1 MGLKD
6 HPLSESPYKG
16 LMPYSEEDAPF
27 FFGREDEQE
36 LIIANLM
43 ASRLTLLYGASGVG
57 KSSALHAGVAYRLRQ
72 LAQQNLAEHDSPELA
87 VVVFSSWR
95 DDPLVG
101 LANQIENSVTQM
113 LSGQTV
119 EPVPP
124 SRSLVQILQGWTER
138 VGGDLLI
145 ILDQFEEYFLYHPQ
159 EDGEGTFAVEF
170 PRAVNHPD
178 LRVSFL
184 VATREDALAK
194 LDRFKGRIP
203 NLFDNYLRID
213 HLDRESARAAIR
225 RPIDI
230 YNEVSRQRAPDGP
243 RISIEEELVEAVLDQ
258 VEIGR
263 VALGE
268 TGRGVV
274 GADTSPS
281 PTEAQVE
288 TPYLQ
293 LVMERLW
300 NEEMGKDSHTLRL
313 TTLTSLG
320 GAERVVRTHLDDVMN
335 ALSPTEQETAARIF
349 YHLVTP
355 GGTKIVHSV
364 HDLAEF
370 AGLERA
376 QLTSVLDQLSSQ
388 DVRILRSVP
397 PPLDQPDEP
406 HFEIFHDVLAQ
417 GILDWRTRYVQAQQ
431 REEAERQLAGERRR
445 VARLWLVLIG
455 SSLVLI
461 GMVGLAIF
469 AFLQWNTAQDKTQE
483 AEEQAQIAETER
495 TRAQEQAQIARL
507 AEEQAVVAQ
516 QEAVQQAQIAQIAQQ
531 EAVTAREKADEL
543 AKIAEEERAKAET
556 AAQLA
561 EDERTKAVDAANI
574 AEKERAKAVD
584 AANLAEEERAKADE
598 AQRIAEDLQQQAETE
613 ARVVTSRQLAKLA
626 DLEAHHPRSLL
637 LSVEAVNVTLKAG
650 EPAIPAAEGALRRAL
665 SNSGGLTLGGHENFI
680 SAVAISPDGRWVVT
694 GSWDST
700 ARLWDLTAPDPA
712 AKPIVLRGQ
721 ERDVNTVAISPDNR
735 WLVTSSWDATA
746 RLWDLTATDPANG
759 PIVLTGH
766 ESSINFVAVSSDSR
780 WVVTGSW
787 DSTARLWDLTAPD
800 PAAKPIVLRGQ
811 ERDVNTVAISPDNR
825 WLVTSS
831 GDATARL

>member
-57 KSSALHAGVAYRLRQ
+57 KSSVLHAGVAYRLRQ

-320 GAERVVRTHLDDVMN
+320 GAERIVRTHLDDVMN

-431 REEAERQLAGERRR
+431 WEEAERQLAGERRR

-455 SSLVLI
+455 SSLVLV

-495 TRAQEQAQIARL
+495 TRAQEQAQIALDERAKAQEQAQIALDERAKAQEQAQIARL

-598 AQRIAEDLQQQAETE
+598 AQRMRL
-613 ARVVTSRQLAKLA
+613 RQ
-626 DLEAHHPRSLL
+626 
-637 LSVEAVNVTLKAG
+637 
-650 EPAIPAAEGALRRAL
+650 
-665 SNSGGLTLGGHENFI
+665 
-680 SAVAISPDGRWVVT
+680 
-694 GSWDST
+694 
-700 ARLWDLTAPDPA
+700 
-712 AKPIVLRGQ
+712 
-721 ERDVNTVAISPDNR
+721 
-735 WLVTSSWDATA
+735 
-746 RLWDLTATDPANG
+746 
-759 PIVLTGH
+759 
-766 ESSINFVAVSSDSR
+766 
-780 WVVTGSW
+780 
-787 DSTARLWDLTAPD
+787 
-800 PAAKPIVLRGQ
+800 
-811 ERDVNTVAISPDNR
+811 
-825 WLVTSS
+825 
-831 GDATARL
+831 